1 MTDERK
7 NDPMALIVN
16 DSAIQAKRET
26 ADLPDGDPVRAK
38 VEELTAHIT
47 SQDAYRDYYKTMRG
61 GICPEDRIF
70 RRHEEV
76 KRFAKIRELILERKH
91 KTVLDLGCL
100 DGWQLLNLAA
110 SGIKGVGVDLC
121 RSSLEVGY
129 ERAKK
134 WGFDLC
140 FVESSIENFS
150 TENNYPGN
158 SILGMDEDT
167 HPSFVDCGMGKFDA
181 VIISEVLEHVL
192 DPVACMRTAAN
203 HLAPGGIVY
212 VSVPATP
219 IPHHGKLEDAREHL
233 RVYSEQDIIDVA
245 KVVGLYRVVDHE
257 ILPEQDQ
264 GISFA
269 NRTIS
274 FRRATISISCGHVTG
289 GWTPLQEDSLGGSE
303 EIVVKVAESW
313 TRQGHDVTVYKNGP
327 DGGEEINGV
336 TYLSRDQAPKADQ
349 DVLILFKSLE
359 QMHIPA
365 NVKIFWTTDL
375 PNPGT
380 GATFLPPTVAEQ
392 LDAIV
397 CISEYQRQELLKA
410 CPWLNPAKVHQHWV
424 GIEKEE
430 IVSAVAANPK
440 VPKRVLYAS
449 SYDRGLAQLLEM
461 WPQVKECVPDA
472 ELHVTY
478 GWDFWKRSEAVVSQ
492 PIAESMRQERKRIEG
507 LFNQPGVTHLGRIPH
522 TDVLKEFAEAEVWAY
537 PCTGG
542 ELCCKTAL
550 EAQAAGCE
558 PVVIP
563 TMALA
568 ETVQCGFAVSNR
580 EDFVAKLIEA
590 LQGESAFTNK
600 GVILPS
606 WNDLARWIWMLI
618 ESRTSQKTI
627 SQTIEQDSTEE
638 TKLPERFSI
647 PHCTIEPPTKQLSI
661 LMAVQGMPFDGN
673 TDKQKG
679 LGGSETAG
687 LQLSR
692 EMVKRGHSV
701 TVFSNLPDKPGKF
714 DGVSY
719 LPIQDFIRYA
729 ASTPHDVTIVQRD
742 PGGFNLAL
750 RSKLNVLWCHDLGL
764 RRFHNSFRAS
774 LWNIDYVAPVSH
786 WHGRQLCDIYGL
798 PPELIAPMRNGIDL
812 DEIGKVMRKKITKDP
827 NAVVFA
833 SRPERG
839 LDLLLS
845 SVFPRLLER
854 NPNLTLYVAGYE
866 NTTEQMA
873 PFYQHCR
880 QLMAN
885 LGPRAKWLGGLKKAD
900 LYGLYASARAMLYPS
915 RNFREVSCLTAMEA
929 AACGLPFVSTTL
941 GALPETVGQAEGFA
955 RLVEHPGQATP
966 EFIERYVQAVWEVLS
981 DDLLNKRMS
990 DAGRNGATAYSWPDV
1005 AREWEDFLL
1014 GAIDMRSK
1022 DKLRLARHWWRLG
1035 DTRGVEQV
1043 LPELTPEQISHFAPA
1058 TTIKDLPRSIPSSAI
1073 DTVVNAMC
1081 QVIASLK
1088 PKTILGLSKQDQL
1101 TASTIAQLLGI
1112 EAITDHEADVVIG
1125 VETLDCSEDPVLH
1138 IQLAEERV
1146 KPGGHICLVTTLPGT
1161 HEDRLHKGMPRRKR
1175 WVFDGHDIKELLGK
1189 KQDLLTL
1196 VIQNGEV
1203 SSYDGTPIGWS
1214 LHCFKAGGQTG
1225 PMNVERRLWLQSPRL
1240 SLSGCMIT
1248 KDAEGLLNR
1257 CLKSIESYCDEIVVD
1272 DNGSTDSTMEI
1283 FHRHSIQPAIGKSPL
1298 DIGFDEARNR
1308 NINRA
1313 SGDMIL
1319 WIDSDEELLDVF
1331 NLPKYLRH
1339 SIYKGYAVQQHHF
1352 SAVPANCFK
1361 PDLPVRIFRRIG
1373 LDGKETGIRFWGRV
1387 HEHPETEINHSVGD
1401 TVVLFDVHIG
1411 HDGYLTESGRR
1422 KRFDR
1427 NIKLM
1432 HWDRATY
1439 PNRVLGKFLML
1450 RDWIHLGRYEA
1461 EKHNML
1467 TPEAM
1472 QYLEAAVR
1480 SFQDNFLGVTHQM
1493 ATDGLMYYNE
1503 ALQLLGRGFEVQVVL
1518 KVGTLDG
1525 SSRELVYNGRVAS
1538 RQDLE
1543 KLVGGSVKELA
1554 SVWEGEYL

>member
-1 MTDERK
+1 MTDEHK
-7 NDPMALIVN
+7 IDPMDLIAKDN
-16 DSAIQAKRET
+16 AIQAKRET
-26 ADLPDGDPVRAK
+26 SGLPDGDPIRAK
-38 VEELTAHIT
+38 VEELTAHT
-47 SQDAYRDYYKTMRG
+47 ASQEAYRDYYKTMRG
-61 GICPEDRIF
+61 GICPEDHIF

-76 KRFAKIRELILERKH
+76 KRFAKIRELILARKH

-110 SGIKGVGVDLC
+110 AGIKGVGVDLC
-121 RSSLEVGY
+121 PEALEVAK

-134 WGFDLC
+134 WGFELG
-140 FVESSIENFS
+140 FLESPIEEVEIFAGPTGVPLENIQS
-150 TENNYPGN
+150 TNGCRY
-158 SILGMDEDT
+158 IL
-167 HPSFVDCGMGKFDA
+167 FDA

-192 DPVACMRTAAN
+192 DPVACMKTAAR
-203 HLAPGGIVY
+203 HLVPGGIVY

-233 RVYSEQDIIDVA
+233 RVYSEQDIIDMA
-245 KVVGLYRVVDHE
+245 KAVGLHRVVDHE
-257 ILPEQDQ
+257 IIPEQDQ
-264 GISFA
+264 GMSFA

-274 FRRATISISCGHVTG
+274 FRRATVSISCGHVTG
-289 GWTPLQEDSLGGSE
+289 GWSPLQEDSLGGSE
-303 EIVVKVAESW
+303 EIIVKVAESW
-313 TRQGHDVTVYKNGP
+313 ARQGHDVTVYKNGP
-327 DGGEEINGV
+327 DGGQEINGV
-336 TYLSRDQAPKADQ
+336 VYLSRDQAPKADQ

-365 NVKIFWTTDL
+365 NVKLFWTTDL
-375 PNPGT
+375 PNPNC
-380 GATFLPPTVAEQ
+380 GATFLSPAVVEQ

-410 CPWLNPAKVHQHWV
+410 CPWLNPTKVHQHWV
-424 GIEKEE
+424 GIEIEE
-430 IVSAVAANPK
+430 IKSVVAANPK

-461 WPQVKECVPDA
+461 WHRVREQVSDA

-507 LFNQPGVTHLGRIPH
+507 LLSQPGVTHLGRIPH
-522 TDVLKEFAEAEVWAY
+522 ADVLKEFAEAEVWAY

-563 TMALA
+563 MMALA
-568 ETVQCGFAVSNR
+568 ETVQCGAKTR
-580 EDFVAKLIEA
+580 PEEFVAALINA
-590 LQGESAFTNK
+590 LK
-600 GVILPS
+600 GGRLPGQAVAVLTPS
-606 WNDLARWIWMLI
+606 WNDLAVWTWELI
-618 ESRTSQKTI
+618 ESRTTQQRELEALPI
-627 SQTIEQDSTEE
+627 QEEE

-647 PHCTIEPPTKQLSI
+647 PHCAIEPPTRQLSI

-701 TVFSNLPDKPGKF
+701 TIFSNLPDKPGRF

-719 LPIQDFIRYA
+719 LPIQDFTRYA

-774 LWNIDYVAPVSH
+774 LWNVDYVAPVSH

-812 DEIGKVMRKKITKDP
+812 DEIGKVTRKKITKDP

-873 PFYQHCR
+873 PFYQHCQ

-900 LYGLYASARAMLYPS
+900 LYSLYASARAMLYVS
-915 RNFREVSCLTAMEA
+915 RSFKEVSCLTAMEA

-966 EFIERYVQAVWEVLS
+966 EFIERYVQAAWDVLS

-990 DAGRNGATAYSWPDV
+990 DAGRNGAQAYSWAGV

-1014 GAIDMRSK
+1014 GAIDLRSK

-1035 DTRGVEQV
+1035 DIRGVEQV
-1043 LPELTPEQISHFAPA
+1043 MPELTPEQVDHFAP
-1058 TTIKDLPRSIPSSAI
+1058 TKTIEDLPQDIPDAPV
-1073 DTVVNAMC
+1073 DTVINAMC

-1088 PKTILGLSKQDQL
+1088 PKTITGLSERDRI
-1101 TASTIAQLLGI
+1101 TANTVAQMLGI
-1112 EAITDHEADVVIG
+1112 EFVADCAADVAVG
-1125 VETLDCSEDPVLH
+1125 VETLDCSNDPASY
-1138 IQLAEERV
+1138 IQAAEILRV
-1146 KPGGHICLVTTLPGT
+1146 RSGGHLCLVTALPGT
-1161 HEDRLHKGMPRRKR
+1161 HEDRLHGGRMKLKR
-1175 WVFDGHDIKELLGK
+1175 WVFDGQDIKELLGK

-1196 VIQNGEV
+1196 VIQNGQV
-1203 SSYDGTPIGWS
+1203 SSYDGSPIGWS
-1214 LHCFKAGGQTG
+1214 LHCFKAGGPTG

-1283 FHRHSIQPAIGKSPL
+1283 FHRHGIEPATGRSPL
-1298 DIGFDEARNR
+1298 EIGFDEARNR
-1308 NINRA
+1308 NISRA
-1313 SGDMIL
+1313 TGDMIL

-1361 PDLPVRIFRRIG
+1361 PDLPVRIFRRVG

-1387 HEHPETEINHSVGD
+1387 HEHPEIEINHSVGD
-1401 TVVLFDVHIG
+1401 TVALFDVHIG

-1439 PNRVLGKFLML
+1439 PDRVLGKFLML

-1461 EKHNML
+1461 EKHNAL
-1467 TPEAM
+1467 TPEAT

-1480 SFQDNFLGVTHQM
+1480 SFQENFLGVTHQM

-1518 KVGTLDG
+1518 KIGTLDG
-1525 SSRELVYNGRVAS
+1525 SPRELVYNGRVAT

-1543 KLVGGSVKELA
+1543 KLVSGSVKELA